1 MASQSTSISDLQRT
15 DSNSNDAIQESMMVN
30 SILQDIEND
39 EDLNDVNEESLQ
51 YTIDTSQIP
60 PKIGM
65 GLPTREEIQETTN
78 NIFNDDFPIPN
89 DFNQPEKN
97 NDIDEFLNNKLQE
110 EDKVND
116 KENDKDKYKENDKTL
131 INTIQDLLPIIIIIM
146 ITFFIL
152 SLPQLNRL
160 IVRYIPKLSTEGNI
174 SILCIIIKALILG
187 IVHLLSSLFL

>member
-15 DSNSNDAIQESMMVN
+15 DLNSNEDIQESMMVN

-60 PKIGM
+60 PKIGTE
-65 GLPTREEIQETTN
+65 LPTREEIQETTN

-89 DFNQPEKN
+89 DFNQPEPAETKS
-97 NDIDEFLNNKLQE
+97 NDIDDFLNSKL
-110 EDKVND
+110 DKVEE
-116 KENDKDKYKENDKTL
+116 KEEPKEEKTL
-131 INTIQDLLPIIIIIM
+131 LDTIQDLIPIMIIIM

-160 IVRYIPKLSTEGNI
+160 IIRYIPKLSSDGNI
-174 SILCIIIKALILG
+174 SILCIIIKSIIIG
-187 IVHLLSSLFL
+187 IIYLLSSLFL

>member
-15 DSNSNDAIQESMMVN
+15 DTNSNEDIQESMMVN

-60 PKIGM
+60 PKIGTE
-65 GLPTREEIQETTN
+65 LPTREEIQETTN

-89 DFNQPEKN
+89 DFNQPEPTETKT
-97 NDIDEFLNNKLQE
+97 NDIDDFLNSKLDKVEENEKEKEE
-110 EDKVND
+110 EDK
-116 KENDKDKYKENDKTL
+116 TL
-131 INTIQDLLPIIIIIM
+131 LDTIQDLIPIMIFIM

-160 IVRYIPKLSTEGNI
+160 IVRCIPKLSSDGNI

-187 IVHLLSSLFL
+187 IIYLLSSLFL

>member
-65 GLPTREEIQETTN
+65 ELPTREEIQETTN

>member
-15 DSNSNDAIQESMMVN
+15 DSNSNEDMQESMMVN

-51 YTIDTSQIP
+51 YTIDASQIP
-60 PKIGM
+60 PQIGNE
-65 GLPTREEIQETTN
+65 LPSKEEIQETTN

-89 DFNQPEKN
+89 DFNQPEPKEEKK
-97 NDIDEFLNNKLQE
+97 NDIDDFLNSKLDKVDE
-110 EDKVND
+110 KEEPKEDKSLLD
-116 KENDKDKYKENDKTL
+116 
-131 INTIQDLLPIIIIIM
+131 TIQELIPLMIIIM

-160 IVRYIPKLSTEGNI
+160 IIRYIPKLSSDGNI
-174 SILCIIIKALILG
+174 SILCIIIKSIIIG
-187 IVHLLSSLFL
+187 CTYLLSSLFL

>member
-15 DSNSNDAIQESMMVN
+15 DSNSNEDMQESMMVN

-51 YTIDTSQIP
+51 YTIDASQIP
-60 PKIGM
+60 PQIGNE
-65 GLPTREEIQETTN
+65 LPSKEEIQETTN

-89 DFNQPEKN
+89 DFNQPEPKEEKK
-97 NDIDEFLNNKLQE
+97 NDIDDFLNSKLDKVE
-110 EDKVND
+110 EKEEPKEDKSLLD
-116 KENDKDKYKENDKTL
+116 
-131 INTIQDLLPIIIIIM
+131 TIQELIPLMIIIM

-160 IVRYIPKLSTEGNI
+160 IIRYIPKLSSDGNI
-174 SILCIIIKALILG
+174 SILCIIIKSIIIG
-187 IVHLLSSLFL
+187 CTYLLSSLFL

>member
-65 GLPTREEIQETTN
+65 ELPTREEIQETTN

-116 KENDKDKYKENDKTL
+116 KENDKDKDKENDKTL

>member
-65 GLPTREEIQETTN
+65 ELPTREEIQETTN

-116 KENDKDKYKENDKTL
+116 KENDKYKENDKTL